1 MVTEVA
7 ANLDPVP
14 ERATVLVACS
24 GGPDSSALA
33 HLVAA
38 ARPDLALVFV
48 HVAHGLRT
56 RAAEQADRDVV
67 ATHAGW
73 LGAELVGCDVEVA
86 RSGRGTEAAARD
98 ARYDALRRVA
108 SSRGAVAIVVGH
120 SADDQAET
128 VLLRLARG
136 TGTDGLGAMAS
147 VVGDLVRPLLRL
159 RRADLHAFVAGEGLP
174 VAIDETNDDDAI
186 RRVRVRREVL
196 PALERIGPDP
206 VATLGRLAALSRD
219 DSAALADADAAVP
232 DAFRRIGPVV
242 ALRSEALRSVAVAI
256 ARRLVRRAL
265 AELVEVPPSAAT
277 VTRIL
282 DAPVG
287 DAATLPGGVAF
298 RAERAWRTLVVAGGD
313 TGGDTVGEG
322 GAGGGR
328 SARSRIEAAAGD
340 LSGARLAL
348 AEPGGLV
355 WSPAGL
361 ELRLL
366 VPAADGST
374 LGSGEGPD
382 GGRGEALAAGEIAG
396 EQIAL
401 PLPGVWVPPR
411 HRVPAGRTA
420 PGTDGTRYDVAL
432 PGEVG
437 GLTVRAMVP
446 GDRIRGPGGTR
457 RVADVLRDAGMP
469 RAIRARWPIVEE
481 AGAAARVVWI
491 PGVAVDAER
500 STAGRREPGLVIQV
514 RPS

>member
-1 MVTEVA
+1 MVAEVA
-7 ANLDPVP
+7 ASLDSVP
-14 ERATVLVACS
+14 EHATVLVACS

-33 HLVAA
+33 HLVAE
-38 ARPDLALVFV
+38 ARPDLALVLV
-48 HVAHGLRT
+48 HVAHGLRSA
-56 RAAEQADRDVV
+56 AAEQADRDVV

-73 LGAELVGCDVEVA
+73 LGADLVGCDVEVA
-86 RSGRGTEAAARD
+86 PSGRGTEAAARD

-108 SSRGAVAIVVGH
+108 SNRGAVTIVVGH

-147 VVGDLVRPLLRL
+147 VAGDLVRPLLRL
-159 RRADLHAFVAGEGLP
+159 RRADLRAFVAGEGLP
-174 VAIDETNDDDAI
+174 VATDETNGDDAI

-256 ARRLVRRAL
+256 ARRVVRRAL
-265 AELVEVPPSAAT
+265 AELVDVPPSAAT

-298 RAERAWRTLVVAGGD
+298 RAERAWRTLVVIGGD
-313 TGGDTVGEG
+313 TGVEG
-322 GAGGGR
+322 GGGDDR
-328 SARSRIEAAAGD
+328 TARSRTEVTAGD
-340 LSGARLAL
+340 VSGARLAL
-348 AEPGGLV
+348 AAPGCLV

-366 VPAADGST
+366 IPAADGST
-374 LGSGEGPD
+374 LGAEAGPA
-382 GGRGEALAAGEIAG
+382 GRRGEALEIAG
-396 EQIAL
+396 EQVAL

-411 HRVPAGRTA
+411 HRVPAARTA
-420 PGTDGTRYDVAL
+420 PGTDGARYDVTL
-432 PGEVG
+432 PGEVS
-437 GLTVRAMVP
+437 GLTVRAVAP

-500 STAGRREPGLVIQV
+500 ATAGRREPGLVIQV